1 MSCYYTTT
9 QQQWGTAPSSCGSIT
24 IQGTTYSGYTANP
37 PGLPAGNYCSAF
49 LADLRLQGSAQ
60 LSNGTDVQYV
70 GGGSYAVVSAID
82 GADGTPVVA
91 GRTVARDRSIIPTGG
106 VHVDINGV
114 GSGLLANDTGGA
126 IVGYR
131 IDYYNGAGPNACSAF
146 SNIMAVSG
154 CSPGNSNCPADTAVQ

>member
-1 MSCYYTTT
+1 
-9 QQQWGTAPSSCGSIT
+9 
-24 IQGTTYSGYTANP
+24 
-37 PGLPAGNYCSAF
+37 
-49 LADLRLQGSAQ
+49 
-60 LSNGTDVQYV
+60 
-70 GGGSYAVVSAID
+70 VVSAID